1 MTDHNNLIDRTALL
15 RNRTRYEVGRG
26 SFLHDEAISEVQH
39 RLTLI
44 NKSFTDIAIVTPQPD
59 LWQTAFP
66 DAMILDDEDVLEF
79 GDRHFDLILHVM
91 ALHWS
96 NDPVGQMIQS
106 LRVLRPD
113 GLFLGCLLGGETLR
127 ELRSAFAIAESTV
140 TGGLSPRVLPMADIR
155 DLGALLQR
163 AGFALP
169 VSDSVK
175 LATNYKTPLHLMK
188 DLRAMGESN
197 AQRARQ
203 KSFTRRAVF
212 EEMIKLYG
220 AHYSIDEHRVAATFE
235 IMWLT
240 GWAPSESQPKPLR
253 PGSAKLRLSEALRVE
268 EKSLK
273 D

>member
-1 MTDHNNLIDRTALL
+1 MTDHNNLIDRAALL
-15 RNRTRYEVGRG
+15 RNRTRFEVRRG

-44 NKSFTDIAIVTPQPD
+44 NKSFTDIAIVTPQPA
-59 LWQTAFP
+59 LWQKAFP
-66 DAMILDDEDVLEF
+66 EAVILCDEDLLEF

-127 ELRSAFAIAESTV
+127 ELRSAFATAESTV

-175 LATNYKTPLHLMK
+175 LATSYKTPLHLMK

-253 PGSAKLRLSEALRVE
+253 PGSAKMRLSEALQVE